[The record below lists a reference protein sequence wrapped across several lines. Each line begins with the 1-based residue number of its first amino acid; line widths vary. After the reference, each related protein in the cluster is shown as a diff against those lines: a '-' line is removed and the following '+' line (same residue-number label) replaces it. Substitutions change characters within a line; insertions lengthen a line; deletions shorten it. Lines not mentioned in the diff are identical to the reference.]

1 MTISKAQPNTA
12 VNRKIMI
19 SKSGSAGPC
28 LEVNGMNS
36 LLFISQLAP
45 LGLFV
50 FSLDQELLMNKYN
63 QRGKKKIIKNGTI
76 PLSSRS
82 VSIYL
87 NSKRSRF
94 TSSPWSR

>member
-19 SKSGSAGPC
+19 SKSASGGPC
-28 LEVNGMNS
+28 LEVNS
-36 LLFISQLAP
+36 LFFISQLAA
-45 LGLFV
+45 LSLFV